1 VTAIYCGDYTALAT
15 TKWGAKI
22 YVDTRDTSLAP
33 HIMLEGDWEPWV
45 TNCMATF
52 LQKHK
57 GCTFIDVGA
66 NVGWYTLLACGLGAG
81 HVFSFEPNPRMA
93 ALLRKTIMVNG
104 YKDWVTLTEAACS
117 VATGHAPLILNPE
130 EAGGAHLHGPLDTR
144 SLAPGDSW
152 HEDMVATV
160 RLDDVVFRGKSPW
173 SPIDAPGAIII
184 KIDVEGFEPQ
194 VLAGATE
201 LLKLRPIMFLEHA
214 RNDGHQGMYEAL
226 VSSGYSL
233 RHVRHNG
240 YPSEPLD
247 LDAVMA
253 IGSAETVLCLPPGSG
268 GT

>member
-22 YVDTRDTSLAP
+22 YVDTRDVSLAP

-104 YKDWVTLTEAACS
+104 YKDWVTLTEAACGAEEGTMEL
-117 VATGHAPLILNPE
+117 VVNPE
-130 EAGGAHLHGPLDTR
+130 EMGGAHVVPLR
-144 SLAPGDSW
+144 WQAPAVCD
-152 HEDMVATV
+152 DACKVV
-160 RLDDVVFRGKSPW
+160 RLDDVVFRGKSSW
-173 SPIDAPGAIII
+173 SLIDAPGAIII

-201 LLKLRPIMFLEHA
+201 LLKLHPIMFLEHA
-214 RNDGHQGMYEAL
+214 RSDGHRGMYEAL

-233 RHVRHNG
+233 RHARHSG
-240 YPSEPLD
+240 HPSEPLD
-247 LDAVMA
+247 VVALMA
-253 IGSAETVLCLPPGSG
+253 LSSAETVLCLPPGYVD
-268 GT
+268 T